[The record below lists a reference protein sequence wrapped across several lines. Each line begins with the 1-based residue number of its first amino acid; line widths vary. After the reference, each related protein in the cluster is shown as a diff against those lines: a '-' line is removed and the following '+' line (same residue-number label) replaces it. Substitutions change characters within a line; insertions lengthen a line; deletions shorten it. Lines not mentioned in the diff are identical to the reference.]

1 MILSRLA
8 GANRSGSNLFIRKV
22 IVISIVN
29 DYEEV
34 IVISIVNQ
42 LSMFMKKE
50 KGPPRVCPKGRVMV
64 QTPDCSKNSGA
75 LMIVFFALIIVWGK
89 LAAIIPMS
97 SSSSSS

>member
-34 IVISIVNQ
+34 IVISIIMIVISIVNQ
-42 LSMFMKKE
+42 LSMIMKKE
-50 KGPPRVCPKGRVMV
+50 QAPPRVCPKGRVMV

-75 LMIVFFALIIVWGK
+75 LMIVFFALIIVT
-89 LAAIIPMS
+89 AV
-97 SSSSSS
+97 